1 MHSMTGYGLVS
12 YQIKDL
18 ILEFEIKSINSKFF
32 DFNFKSNLDSI
43 MIEKE
48 IRNLVKKK
56 MIRGKVEV
64 TCNISKKVR
73 QEGKINKKE
82 FTNLFNE
89 INVLLDN
96 EKISK
101 EAILNNT
108 FLLYEKSQKLLNKKV
123 PKKEVIEV
131 TKDAVDKCIK
141 SRFEEG
147 KSIKRDLKKNITEI
161 SKSLEVIKK
170 IEKKRV
176 HKKRDRLE
184 SQIKKI
190 KSITIDEGRLEQELF
205 YFLDKIDI
213 NEEVIRLSKHISLF
227 IETIQEKG
235 ALGKK
240 INFIS
245 QEIGREINTLGAKC
259 NDFEIQNLTI
269 KMKSN
274 LEKIKEES
282 FNIL

>member
-1 MHSMTGYGLVS
+1 MQSMTGYGIVS
-12 YQIKDL
+12 HQSKDL

-32 DFNFKSNLDSI
+32 DFYFKSNLDSI
-43 MIEKE
+43 MLEKE

-56 MIRGKVEV
+56 MLRGKVEV
-64 TCNISKKVR
+64 TCNISKKLQ
-73 QEGKINKKE
+73 QERKINKKE
-82 FTNLFNE
+82 FINLFNE
-89 INVLLDN
+89 INSLMGK
-96 EKISK
+96 ERISK

-108 FLLYEKSQKLLNKKV
+108 FLLYDKSQKVSDNKI
-123 PKKEVIEV
+123 PKKTIIEI
-131 TKDAVDKCIK
+131 TKNAVDKCIK

-147 KSIKRDLKKNITEI
+147 KSIKRDLKKNINEI
-161 SKSLEVIKK
+161 SKSLKKIKK

-176 HKKRDRLE
+176 DKKRDKIE

-190 KSITIDEGRLEQELF
+190 KSISLDKGRLEQELF
-205 YFLDKIDI
+205 YFLDRIDI

>member
-1 MHSMTGYGLVS
+1 MTGYGLVS

>member
-1 MHSMTGYGLVS
+1 MTGYGLVS

-227 IETIQEKG
+227 KETINEKG

-245 QEIGREINTLGAKC
+245 QELGREINTLGAKC

>member
-12 YQIKDL
+12 HQSKDL
-18 ILEFEIKSINSKFF
+18 ILEIEIKTINSKFF
-32 DFNFKSNLDSI
+32 DFIFKSNLDSI
-43 MIEKE
+43 MVEKE

-64 TCNISKKVR
+64 TCNISIKKK
-73 QEGKINKKE
+73 QERNINKKE
-82 FTNLFNE
+82 FIKLYKE
-89 INVLLDN
+89 ISGIVRN
-96 EKISK
+96 EKMSK

-108 FLLYEKSQKLLNKKV
+108 FLFFDKKQNISDKKI
-123 PKKEVIEV
+123 PKKTIIQI
-131 TKDAVDKCIK
+131 TKNVLEKCIQ
-141 SRFEEG
+141 SRSEEG
-147 KSIKRDLKKNITEI
+147 KSIRKDLLKNINEI
-161 SKSLEVIKK
+161 SKSLKKIKK

-176 HKKRDRLE
+176 DKKRDKLE

-190 KSITIDEGRLEQELF
+190 KSIAIDEGRLEQELF

-213 NEEVIRLSKHISLF
+213 NEEVVRLTKHISLF
-227 IETIQEKG
+227 NKTINEKG
-235 ALGKK
+235 VLGKK
-240 INFIS
+240 LNFIS
-245 QEIGREINTLGAKC
+245 QELGREINTLGAKC

-269 KMKSN
+269 KMKAN

>member
-1 MHSMTGYGLVS
+1 MHSMTGYGLIS
-12 YQIKDL
+12 HQSKDL
-18 ILEFEIKSINSKFF
+18 ILEIEMKTINSKFF
-32 DFNFKSNLDSI
+32 DFIFKSNLDSI

-64 TCNISKKVR
+64 TCNISIKKK
-73 QEGKINKKE
+73 QERKINKKE
-82 FTNLFNE
+82 FIKLYKE
-89 INVLLDN
+89 ISGIVTN

-108 FLLYEKSQKLLNKKV
+108 FLFYDKKQNISDKKI
-123 PKKEVIEV
+123 PKKTIIQI
-131 TKDAVDKCIK
+131 TKNVLEKCIQ
-141 SRFEEG
+141 SRSEEG
-147 KSIKRDLKKNITEI
+147 KSIKKDLTKNINQI
-161 SKSLEVIKK
+161 SKSLKKIKK
-170 IEKKRV
+170 IEKRRV
-176 HKKRDRLE
+176 DKKRDKLE

-190 KSITIDEGRLEQELF
+190 KSIEIDEGRLEQELF

-213 NEEVIRLSKHISLF
+213 NEEVVRLTKHISLF
-227 IETIQEKG
+227 NETIDEKG
-235 ALGKK
+235 VLGKK
-240 INFIS
+240 LNFIS
-245 QEIGREINTLGAKC
+245 QELGREINTLGAKC

-282 FNIL
+282 FNVL